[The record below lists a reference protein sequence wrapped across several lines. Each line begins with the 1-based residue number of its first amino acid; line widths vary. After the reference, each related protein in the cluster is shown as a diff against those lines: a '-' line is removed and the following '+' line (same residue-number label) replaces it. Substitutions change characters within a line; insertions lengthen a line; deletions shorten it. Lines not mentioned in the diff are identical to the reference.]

1 MKNINDIFGEVI
13 EEEIPEVKTTGI
25 SPFDYINSI
34 NFSKENLM
42 VDDWSEKQ
50 YPPYIVNKG
59 LSYLPDTII
68 FANEVNSRP
77 HIDKK
82 LQYQFLI
89 NTIRPKKRFSKW
101 IKADKLE
108 SIDLVKQYYGYSTEK
123 ARHIMNILTQDQIE
137 TIKEKLKKGG

>member
-123 ARHIMNILTQDQIE
+123 ARRIMNILTQDQIE